1 MTASDVEKTK
11 AQGGSPKEKT
21 TIEAAAASTTGASPV
36 KATRYLKM
44 SCIFEFIWL
53 FLTLIY

>member
-36 KATRYLKM
+36 KATRYLKK
-44 SCIFEFIWL
+44 SFNFVLERLCI
-53 FLTLIY
+53 